1 MKKYKEKLKSFI
13 FIYKDIYLPIA
24 SSFKCSFAELLL
36 TKIWLKVGAE
46 KNLIETL
53 GSRRQSW
60 SCHISLVS
68 IWWPFFLFTLWI
80 IQLFY
85 NTRVRVYF
93 LCDTKI
99 SLYFCNFL
107 LLQVKIYSLKIY
119 ISICYV
125 HYAMTFCFCIIIIIQ
140 CFSWQLTF
148 EGKKERRRLAGERSQ
163 TSDFA
168 CCWNAK

>member
-13 FIYKDIYLPIA
+13 FIYKDIYFPIA

-68 IWWPFFLFTLWI
+68 IW
-80 IQLFY
+80 
-85 NTRVRVYF
+85 
-93 LCDTKI
+93 
-99 SLYFCNFL
+99 
-107 LLQVKIYSLKIY
+107 
-119 ISICYV
+119 
-125 HYAMTFCFCIIIIIQ
+125 
-140 CFSWQLTF
+140 
-148 EGKKERRRLAGERSQ
+148 
-163 TSDFA
+163 
-168 CCWNAK
+168 